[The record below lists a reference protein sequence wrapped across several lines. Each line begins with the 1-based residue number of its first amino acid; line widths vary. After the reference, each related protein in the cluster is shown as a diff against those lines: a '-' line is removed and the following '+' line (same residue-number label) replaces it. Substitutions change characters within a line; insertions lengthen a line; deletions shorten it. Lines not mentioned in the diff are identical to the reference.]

1 MLVTIS
7 DKHCNHIFDLAALVG
22 HRVDAVEG
30 GLDLG
35 REVLVG
41 RLQRG
46 DVVLQAEHVGLG
58 VVGLVAQGGH
68 LFSKLVIRSYPLCHK
83 VLKMSTLSSYF
94 KDIDVANLVPGGA
107 ATCSERFCNMFSESS
122 PGCWAVL
129 QLHCCPSK
137 QGELSKKLLQNLG
150 NKWPPHVVEEI

>member
-22 HRVDAVEG
+22 HRVDALEG
-30 GLDLG
+30 GFDLC

-46 DVVLQAEHVGLG
+46 DVILQGEHVGFG

-68 LFSKLVIRSYPLCHK
+68 LL
-83 VLKMSTLSSYF
+83 
-94 KDIDVANLVPGGA
+94 VAN
-107 ATCSERFCNMFSESS
+107 
-122 PGCWAVL
+122 
-129 QLHCCPSK
+129 
-137 QGELSKKLLQNLG
+137 
-150 NKWPPHVVEEI
+150 I